1 LTLPRVISCLF
12 LIFVERIEKDKENE
26 WVLKAYLGETDEFY
40 QYLDATL

>member
-1 LTLPRVISCLF
+1 LALLRVVSCF
-12 LIFVERIEKDKENE
+12 FRTFAKRIEKDKENE